1 MPGNNC
7 GHDPNTPR
15 WFAPPKQ
22 HTRPKI
28 ISKAIAEIRRY
39 YRDPASTIPSLNLA
53 NGSDRQQRS
62 ERREACLAVL
72 GCLLH
77 YLDLVTLRV
86 GIPQTD
92 TSFHGI
98 SMPFIAEKSGLTLR
112 RSERAVRDLVRAGLI
127 TVHPLCEKLND
138 TAYKGFAAI
147 RTISSKL
154 FALLGMSRRLR
165 HERERAT
172 ARQHK
177 RNRKQEQKQAAKISL
192 VADMIANQ
200 VNVFDPTESA
210 AMSAIRKLK
219 SILNDSGP

>member
-7 GHDPNTPR
+7 GHDPDAPR
-15 WFAPPKQ
+15 WFEPPKQ

-39 YRDPASTIPSLNLA
+39 YRAPAETIPSLNLA

-77 YLDLVTLRV
+77 YLDLMTLRV
-86 GIPQTD
+86 GIPQND
-92 TSFHGI
+92 LSFQGI
-98 SMPFIAEKSGLTLR
+98 SMSFISEKSGLTLR
-112 RSERAVRDLVRAGLI
+112 RTERATADLVKAGLI
-127 TVHPLCEKLND
+127 TVHPLCEKLAD
-138 TAYKGFAAI
+138 TAYKGYAAI
-147 RTISSKL
+147 RTISAKL
-154 FALLGMSRRLR
+154 FALLGMSARLR

-172 ARQHK
+172 ARHRK
-177 RNRKQEQKQAAKISL
+177 RNRKHERKQAAKISL

-200 VNVFDPTESA
+200 ANVFEPPDNPA
-210 AMSAIRKLK
+210 LSAIRHLK
-219 SILNDSGP
+219 SILNGSGP

>member
-1 MPGNNC
+1 MQGNNC
-7 GHDPNTPR
+7 GHDPDKPR
-15 WFAPPKQ
+15 WFEPPKQ

-39 YRDPASTIPSLNLA
+39 YCAPAATIPSLNLA
-53 NGSDRQQRS
+53 NGSDRQQRT

-92 TSFHGI
+92 TSFAGI

-112 RSERAVRDLVRAGLI
+112 RAERATADLVRAGLI
-127 TVHPLCEKLND
+127 TVHPLCERLAD
-138 TAYKGFAAI
+138 AAYKGYAAI

-154 FALLGMSRRLR
+154 FALLGMSARLR

-172 ARQHK
+172 TRQRK
-177 RNRKQEQKQAAKISL
+177 RSRKHEQKQAAKISL
-192 VADMIANQ
+192 IADMIANQ
-200 VNVFDPTESA
+200 ASVFDPTESA

-219 SILNDSGP
+219 SILSDSDP

>member
-15 WFAPPKQ
+15 WFEPPKS

-39 YRDPASTIPSLNLA
+39 YRAPAATIPSLNLA

-72 GCLLH
+72 SCLLH
-77 YLDLVTLRV
+77 YLDLMTLRV
-86 GIPQTD
+86 GIPQAD
-92 TSFHGI
+92 TSFQGI

-112 RSERAVRDLVRAGLI
+112 RTERAA
-127 TVHPLCEKLND
+127 
-138 TAYKGFAAI
+138 
-147 RTISSKL
+147 
-154 FALLGMSRRLR
+154 
-165 HERERAT
+165 
-172 ARQHK
+172 ARQRK

-192 VADMIANQ
+192 IADLIANQ
-200 VNVFDPTESA
+200 ANVFEPADNSA
-210 AMSAIRKLK
+210 LSAIRHLK
-219 SILNDSGP
+219 SILNGSGP

>member
-7 GHDPNTPR
+7 GHDPDKPR
-15 WFAPPKQ
+15 WFKPPQQ
-22 HTRPKI
+22 HTRPKV
-28 ISKAIAEIRRY
+28 ISKAIAEIRQY
-39 YRDPASTIPSLNLA
+39 YRAPAQTIPSLNLA
-53 NGSDRQQRS
+53 NGSGRQQRT

-92 TSFHGI
+92 TSFAGI
-98 SMPFIAEKSGLTLR
+98 SMPFIAEKSGLSLR
-112 RSERAVRDLVRAGLI
+112 RTERATADLVRAGLI
-127 TVHPLCEKLND
+127 TIHPLCQKIND
-138 TAYKGFAAI
+138 TAYKGYAAI

-154 FALLGMSRRLR
+154 FTLLGMGSRLR

-172 ARQHK
+172 ARQRK
-177 RNRKQEQKQAAKISL
+177 RNRKHEQKQAAKISL

-200 VNVFDPTESA
+200 ANVFDPTESA
-210 AMSAIRKLK
+210 AISAIRHLK
-219 SILNDSGP
+219 SILSGSDP

>member
-7 GHDPNTPR
+7 GHDPDAPR
-15 WFAPPKQ
+15 WFEPPKQ

-39 YRDPASTIPSLNLA
+39 YRAPAATIPSLNLA

-72 GCLLH
+72 GALLH

-92 TSFHGI
+92 TTFAGI

-112 RSERAVRDLVRAGLI
+112 RSERAVRDLVTAGLI
-127 TVHPLCEKLND
+127 TVHPLCEKITD
-138 TAYKGFAAI
+138 TAYKGYAAI
-147 RTISSKL
+147 RTISAKL
-154 FALLGMSRRLR
+154 FALLGMSARLR
-165 HERERAT
+165 HERDRAA
-172 ARQHK
+172 ARQRK
-177 RNRKQEQKQAAKISL
+177 RNRKQEDKQAAKISL
-192 VADMIANQ
+192 VANMVANQ
-200 VNVFDPTESA
+200 ANVFDSTESA
-210 AMSAIRKLK
+210 AMLAIRHLK
-219 SILNDSGP
+219 SILNGSDP

>member
-1 MPGNNC
+1 MQGNNC
-7 GHDPNTPR
+7 GHDPDKPR
-15 WFAPPKQ
+15 WFEPPKQ

-39 YRDPASTIPSLNLA
+39 YRAPVATIPSLNLA
-53 NGSDRQQRS
+53 NGSERQQRT

-86 GIPQTD
+86 GIPQQD
-92 TSFHGI
+92 TSFQGI

-112 RSERAVRDLVRAGLI
+112 RTERAAADLVRAGLI
-127 TVHPLCEKLND
+127 TVHPLCEKITD
-138 TAYKGFAAI
+138 IAYKGYAAI
-147 RTISSKL
+147 RTISAKL
-154 FALLGMSRRLR
+154 FALLGMGSRLR

-172 ARQHK
+172 ARQRK
-177 RNRKQEQKQAAKISL
+177 RNRKHEQKQAAKISL

-200 VNVFDPTESA
+200 ANIFDPTESA

-219 SILNDSGP
+219 SILSDSDP

>member
-1 MPGNNC
+1 MQGNNC
-7 GHDPNTPR
+7 GHDPDRPR
-15 WFAPPKQ
+15 WFEPPKQ

-39 YRDPASTIPSLNLA
+39 YRAPAATIPSLNLA
-53 NGSDRQQRS
+53 NGSGRQQRT

-86 GIPQTD
+86 GVPQTD
-92 TSFHGI
+92 TSFAGI

-112 RSERAVRDLVRAGLI
+112 RTERATADLVRAGLI

-138 TAYKGFAAI
+138 TAYKGYAAI

-154 FALLGMSRRLR
+154 FALLGMGGRLR

-172 ARQHK
+172 ARQRK

-200 VNVFDPTESA
+200 ANVFEPGDNPA
-210 AMSAIRKLK
+210 LSAIRHLK
-219 SILNDSGP
+219 SILNGSDP